1 MIGLLDCNNF
11 FVSCERIFRPELKN
25 CPIVV
30 LSNNDGCVVSLS
42 EEAKK
47 MGITRGV
54 PFYQIKDLIEQKNIA
69 VFSGNHRLYG
79 DISSRV
85 MATISSIMPNI
96 EIASIDEAFIDF
108 DGISFSDI
116 EHIGKTIVKKVRRDI
131 GVPVSLGIAPTKT
144 LAKVGAYFAKRYKGY
159 SGVCI
164 IDNRIKVEKALSL
177 IDIRHVW
184 GIGRKLVPQL
194 NEIGIYK
201 AIDFARLPL
210 SVIKQKCNITGEKT
224 WRELNGEPCIANDSP
239 GTDNKQMC
247 SSRSFAHEIYDI
259 ESLTETIAAFSSSLS
274 HRLRSQ
280 KQYAISMSVFIHTNA
295 YNTNASQ
302 YYNSAHITFDEPTN
316 DTLTITEKAISLLK
330 CIYKDGYGYKKAGVI
345 ITEIAHSGGIQ
356 LSLFE
361 SSHIRDKKNKLM
373 DAVDKINSSASTSD
387 LLHLASHRHISSFMR
402 QEHISHQY
410 TTNINDIITIKCN
423 IDESDYCPT
432 QG

>member
-1 MIGLLDCNNF
+1 MIGLIDCNNF
-11 FVSCERIFRPELKN
+11 FVSCERIFRPELKDS
-25 CPIVV
+25 PIVV

-54 PFYQIKDLIEQKNIA
+54 PFYQIKDLIEQKNVA
-69 VFSGNHRLYG
+69 VFSGNHRLYS

-85 MATISSIMPNI
+85 MATISSVMPNI

-108 DGISFSDI
+108 DGISHSEI
-116 EHIGKTIVKKVRRDI
+116 ERIGKTIVKKVGRDI
-131 GVPVSLGIAPTKT
+131 GIPVSLGIAPTKT

-164 IDNRIKVEKALSL
+164 IDDGIKIEKALSL

-184 GIGRKLVPQL
+184 GVGRRLVPQL
-194 NEIGIYK
+194 NAIGIYK

-210 SVIKQKCNITGEKT
+210 NVIKQKCNITGEKT
-224 WRELNGEPCIANDSP
+224 WRELKGEPCITNDST
-239 GTDNKQMC
+239 GAANKQMC
-247 SSRSFAHEIYDI
+247 SSRSFANELF
-259 ESLTETIAAFSSSLS
+259 EFERLSETIVAFSSSLS
-274 HRLRSQ
+274 HRLRTQ

-302 YYNSAHITFDEPTN
+302 YFNSAHITFEEPTN
-316 DTLTITEKAISLLK
+316 DTLTITQKAISLLK

-345 ITEIAHSGGIQ
+345 ITEITHSGEVQ

-361 SSHIRDKKNKLM
+361 PSLNRDKKRKLM
-373 DAVDKINSSASTSD
+373 DAVDKINSSASTPD

-402 QEHISHQY
+402 QEYISHQY

-423 IDESDYCPT
+423 INEADCCPT